1 MLLGEEALEKLNK
14 STVLVFGLGGVGSH
28 TALALAR
35 CGIGRMIIVDNDRV
49 NLTNI
54 NRQAIAFH
62 STIGRLKT
70 EVTKELLL
78 DINPDI
84 KVVTNESFVLPG
96 NLDGLITDEVN
107 YIVDAIDTVTAKL
120 AIAELAAEKGIPVIS
135 CMGTGNKLNPQEFRI
150 ADISQTRMCPLCKVM
165 RKELKNRGITRLKV
179 LYSEEKPLTPRFEP
193 DGEEKGARRSV
204 PGSVAFVPPVAGL
217 MIAAE
222 VVRGLSGVQAAACL
236 TEKDTQRRL

>member
-1 MLLGEEALEKLNK
+1 MSGEFLRTEMLLGGEALEKLNK

-84 KVVTNESFVLPG
+84 KVVTHEIFVLPE
-96 NLDGLITDEVN
+96 NLDGIITDEVN

-120 AIAELAAEKGIPVIS
+120 AIAELAAEKGIPIIS

-193 DGEEKGARRSV
+193 SEEEKGTRRSV
-204 PGSVAFVPPVAGL
+204 PGSVAFVPPVAGF

-222 VVRGLSGVQAAACL
+222 VVRGLSGV
-236 TEKDTQRRL
+236 